1 VSEGSDSN
9 LHTFSGSQTFYLFF
23 SAKEEQSSGASS
35 LSGYPISEYFPFA
48 KNVPFVVEV
57 LAVLAAPFILFHPCH
72 LGSYFYQVIRF
83 FPPVQEEVLAVFVI
97 HPVEILVSTA
107 VALFVFLPIDFLA
120 LVAVFVVLRVFGNV
134 FYWVLHFNYL

>member
-72 LGSYFYQVIRF
+72 LRSYFYQVIRF
-83 FPPVQEEVLAVFVI
+83 FFPVQEEVSF
-97 HPVEILVSTA
+97 S
-107 VALFVFLPIDFLA
+107 
-120 LVAVFVVLRVFGNV
+120 RVKISCSS
-134 FYWVLHFNYL
+134 